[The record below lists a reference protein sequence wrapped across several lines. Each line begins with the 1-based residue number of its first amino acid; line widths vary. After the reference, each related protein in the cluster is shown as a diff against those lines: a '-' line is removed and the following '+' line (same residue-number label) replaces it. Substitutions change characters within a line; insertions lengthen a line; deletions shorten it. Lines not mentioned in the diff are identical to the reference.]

1 MSVYA
6 IDYGTSN
13 SLLVHARS
21 GQVSRPLALDPE
33 ASDPTVLRSLLY
45 FRDAQEAHFG
55 HAALREFVAQDLE
68 GRLVRSVKKFLPS
81 RAFTGTVIG
90 GKAVTLE
97 AMIGRFLGEMRAR
110 ANALT
115 GEDVTSVL
123 LGRPALFS
131 ANSEEDALAES
142 RMRRAAELAGFRT
155 IEFLPEPVAAALDFK
170 RTLTEPKT
178 VLVADYGGGTSDYS
192 ILRLSKDPFRLSDVL
207 AIGGVSIA
215 GDALDGAVMRRE
227 IAPYFGARVEYRAPF
242 GSNVLKMPTALME
255 LLCSPADLAMLRE
268 RDTLEFFRN
277 VRQWSLHGED
287 EASMQRLFTLIEDNL
302 GFSVFEEIE
311 RVKRAL
317 SSASEAEFRYSYPS
331 VEITHPLTRPR
342 FEEDIG
348 PLSERILRALD
359 ETLARAQLKPTE
371 IDLVCCTGGTA
382 RVPLVRQG
390 LAERFGAEKLQERD
404 VFHSVVQGLGEYAA
418 HWAG

>member
-1 MSVYA
+1 MSTYA

-13 SLLVHARS
+13 SLLVHAQS
-21 GQVSRPLALDPE
+21 AQVSAPLPLDPL

-45 FRDAQEAHFG
+45 FRDDKEAHFG
-55 HAALREFVAQDLE
+55 QAALREFVAQDLE

-81 RAFTGTVIG
+81 RAFTGTVIA

-115 GEDVTSVL
+115 GEDVTSVV

-131 ANSEEDALAES
+131 TNPEEDALAES
-142 RMRRAAELAGFRT
+142 RMRRAAELAGFQA

-192 ILRLSKDPFRLSDVL
+192 ILRLSREPFRLSDVL

-227 IAPYFGARVEYRAPF
+227 ISPYFGARVEYRAPF

-287 EASMQRLFTLIEDNL
+287 ETSMQRLFTLIEDNL

-317 SSASEAEFRYSYPS
+317 SSAEKAEFRYSYPS
-331 VEITHPLTRPR
+331 VEITHAITRPR
-342 FEEDIG
+342 FEDDIG
-348 PLSERILRALD
+348 PLSEKILNALD
-359 ETLARAQLKPTE
+359 ETLARAQLKAAE

-382 RVPLVRQG
+382 RVPLIRQG
-390 LAERFGAEKLQERD
+390 LAQRFGQQKLQERD
-404 VFHSVVQGLGEYAA
+404 VFHSVVQGLGEYA
-418 HWAG
+418 GRLD

>member
-1 MSVYA
+1 MSIYA

-13 SLLVHARS
+13 SLLVHAR
-21 GQVSRPLALDPE
+21 GRQVSAPLALDPG
-33 ASDPTVLRSLLY
+33 ASDPTVLRSLMY
-45 FRDAQEAHFG
+45 FRDVKESHFG
-55 HAALREFVAQDLE
+55 QAALREFVAQDLE

-90 GKAVTLE
+90 GKSVSLE
-97 AMIGRFLGEMRAR
+97 TMIGRFLGEMRAR
-110 ANALT
+110 ANAII
-115 GEDVTSVL
+115 GEEVTSVV

-131 ANSEEDALAES
+131 ANLEEDALAET
-142 RMRRAAELAGFRT
+142 RMRRAAESAGFRA

-192 ILRLSKDPFRLSDVL
+192 ILRLSREPFRMSDVL
-207 AIGGVSIA
+207 ATHGISIA
-215 GDALDGAVMRRE
+215 GDALDGAIMRRE
-227 IAPYFGARVEYRAPF
+227 ISPYFGAHVQYRAPF
-242 GSNVLKMPTALME
+242 GSNVLRMPTALME

-277 VRQWSLHGED
+277 VRQWSLQGED
-287 EASMQRLFTLIEDNL
+287 EAAMQRLFTLIEDNL

-311 RVKRAL
+311 RVKRVL
-317 SSASEAEFRYSYPS
+317 SSATEVEFCYSYPS
-331 VEITHPLTRPR
+331 VEITHAFTRLR
-342 FEEDIG
+342 FEEDIA
-348 PLSERILRALD
+348 PLSEKILRALD
-359 ETLARAQLKPTE
+359 ETLARAQLKPSE

-382 RVPLVRQG
+382 RVPLVRRG
-390 LAERFGAEKLQERD
+390 LVERFGADKLQERD

-418 HWAG
+418 SIA